1 VLCLA
6 NDLVTEADYVA
17 AAADWEQRHSRLRGW
32 QDELSA
38 GVVVGARRE
47 ALRADVENLRVR
59 GWARWEQTATL
70 RLQLAAASRR
80 AKTIILRCADR
91 QAEIRKA
98 TTDDM
103 TGRGRA
109 LMVANQMAARDL
121 IDAETRRVLGLH
133 EGTAA
138 ISVPELY
145 AVSAEKN

>member
-1 VLCLA
+1 M
-6 NDLVTEADYVA
+6 
-17 AAADWEQRHSRLRGW
+17 
-32 QDELSA
+32 
-38 GVVVGARRE
+38 
-47 ALRADVENLRVR
+47 
-59 GWARWEQTATL
+59 